1 MREIPVLRRHILLAA
16 GGVAALVAAG
26 AMLGRLAPHSAEA
39 TTGWDPQIT
48 DFDRVMGRADAPVT
62 IIEYS
67 SFTCGY
73 CASFHTDTLPE
84 LKQRFIDTGM
94 ARLVFRDF
102 PLDGL
107 ALRAGMLARCAEDEQ
122 YFSFIDALFA
132 SQRQWLMEADPVAAL
147 GRIAR
152 MVGMSPAA
160 VEACL
165 ADEALADRLLAL
177 RLEAQDRYGIDS
189 TPTFVINGE
198 VIPGLLPIET
208 FAELIQGYTEA
219 AAD

>member
-1 MREIPVLRRHILLAA
+1 MREIPVLRRHILMAA

-39 TTGWDPQIT
+39 TTTWDPQIT
-48 DFDRVMGRADAPVT
+48 DFDKVMGPADAPVT
-62 IIEYS
+62 IVEYA
-67 SFTCGY
+67 SFTCGH
-73 CASFHTDTLPE
+73 CANFHTETLPA
-84 LKQRFIDTGM
+84 LKERFIDTGM

-132 SQRQWLMEADPVAAL
+132 SQRQWLMDPDPIAAL
-147 GRIAR
+147 GRISR
-152 MVGMSPAA
+152 MVGMSSEA

-165 ADEALADRLLAL
+165 ADEALADRLLAM

-198 VIPGLLPIET
+198 VIPGHLPIET